1 MPGFLKRAWNTGRLG
16 VWARREG
23 AIAYWDRQE
32 LARVQDRRVRALVAH
47 AWRETAYYREWLK
60 AAGAEPGDI
69 RGAAD
74 LARLPVIDKIVL
86 TRRPERFEA
95 ESLKGTDGITLHS
108 SGTSGY
114 RRHLRHD
121 ARAVLQA
128 LAAGRRQR
136 LALAE
141 YVGRESGYREAIFNR
156 DGSVGGQLRA
166 FIETRT
172 WVPKAVELRRR
183 LFSPVLPFAELT
195 AGVDAFQPEV
205 IRGYGSHL
213 GVFYQWLAE
222 SGRQFHKPR
231 AIVYGADAMPLAQ
244 RRLIEQELGIPVL
257 STYQAVE
264 ALRIGFECSQRKG
277 FHISVDQV
285 VVRVRDKGPGERGE
299 MVLTNLWNYATPVIN
314 YQLGDLVTLSDGLCP
329 CGRTLPLLT
338 SIDGRA
344 DDLVARPDGT
354 RVHALAVLAPL
365 QKAPGVMQVQV
376 EQRAFDDFLLR
387 VIWRQ
392 GEPRDEDELKRRF
405 RQVLGAG
412 AAVHIEEVHA
422 IATTSAGKV
431 KSLISRLEQR

>member
-1 MPGFLKRAWNTGRLG
+1 M
-16 VWARREG
+16 WARSEG
-23 AIAYWDRQE
+23 GIAYRDREE
-32 LARVQDRRVRALVAH
+32 LARLQDRRVRALVAH
-47 AWRETAYYREWLK
+47 AWRETESYRDWLK

-86 TRRPERFEA
+86 TRHPERFEA
-95 ESLKGTDGITLHS
+95 QSLKGKDGITLHS

-141 YVGRESGYREAIFNR
+141 FVGRESGYREAVFNR
-156 DGSVGGQLRA
+156 EGSVGGQLRA
-166 FIETRT
+166 FFETRT
-172 WVPKAVELRRR
+172 WVPQGVELRRR
-183 LFSPVLPFAELT
+183 RLSPALPFAELA
-195 AGVDAFQPEV
+195 AGVDEFAPEV

-213 GVFYQWLAE
+213 GAFYQWLAE
-222 SGRQFHKPR
+222 SGRRFHKPR
-231 AIVYGADAMPLAQ
+231 AVVYGADGMPPAQ
-244 RRLIEQELGIPVL
+244 RRLIGEELGIPVL

-264 ALRIGFECSQRKG
+264 ALRIGFECPARAG

-285 VVRVRDKGPGERGE
+285 VVRVKDAAPGERGE

-314 YQLGDLVTLSDGLCP
+314 YQLGDLVTLSEGQCP

-344 DDLVARPDGT
+344 DDLVTRPDGT

-376 EQRAFDDFLLR
+376 EQRGIDDFLLR

-392 GEPRDEDELKRRF
+392 GEARDEAELKGRVK
-405 RQVLGAG
+405 QVLGAA
-412 AAVHIEEVHA
+412 AAVEVEEVDA

-431 KSLISRLEQR
+431 KSLISRLEGR

>member
-1 MPGFLKRAWNTGRLG
+1 MPGFVERVWNTGRLG
-16 VWARREG
+16 LWARREG
-23 AIAYWDRQE
+23 GIAYLDREE
-32 LARVQDRRVRALVAH
+32 LGRVQDRRVRALVAH

-86 TRRPERFEA
+86 TRHPERFEA
-95 ESLKGTDGITLHS
+95 ESLKGNDGITLHS

-121 ARAVLQA
+121 ARAVVQA

-136 LALAE
+136 LALSE
-141 YVGRESGYREAIFNR
+141 YVGRESGYREAVFNR
-156 DGSVGGQLRA
+156 EGSVGGQLRA
-166 FIETRT
+166 FFETRT
-172 WVPKAVELRRR
+172 WVPKRVELRRR
-183 LFSPVLPFAELT
+183 LFSPALPFAELT
-195 AGVDAFQPEV
+195 AGVDEFEPEV
-205 IRGYGSHL
+205 IRGYGSYL
-213 GVFYQWLAE
+213 GAFYQWLAE
-222 SGRQFHKPR
+222 RGRRFHKPR
-231 AIVYGADAMPLAQ
+231 AIVYGADAMPPAQ
-244 RRLIEQELGIPVL
+244 RRLIEEELGIPVL

-264 ALRIGFECSQRKG
+264 ALRIGFECPERQG

-285 VVRVRDKGPGERGE
+285 VVRVKDKGPDERGE

-314 YQLGDLVTLSDGLCP
+314 YQLGDLVTLSEGACP

-365 QKAPGVMQVQV
+365 QKAPGVIQVQV
-376 EQRAFDDFLLR
+376 EQRGIDDFLLR

-392 GEPRDEDELKRRF
+392 GEARDEDELKGRVK
-405 RQVLGAG
+405 QVLGAA
-412 AAVHIEEVHA
+412 AAVEVEEVHA

-431 KSLISRLEQR
+431 KSLISRLEGR

>member
-1 MPGFLKRAWNTGRLG
+1 MPGLLERVWNTGRLG
-16 VWARREG
+16 VWARGERS
-23 AIAYWDRQE
+23 IAYRDRAE
-32 LARVQDRRVRALVAH
+32 LERLQDRRIRALVRH
-47 AWRETAYYREWLK
+47 AWRDTEYYRKWLR

-74 LARLPVIDKIVL
+74 LALLPVIDKIVL
-86 TRRPERFEA
+86 TRHPEWFEA
-95 ESLKGTDGITLHS
+95 VSLRGSDGITLHS

-121 ARAVLQA
+121 ARSVVQA

-141 YVGRESGYREAIFNR
+141 HVGRESGYREAVFNR
-156 DGSVGGQLRA
+156 EGSVGSQLRA
-166 FIETRT
+166 FFETRT
-172 WVPKAVELRRR
+172 WVPKGAELRRR
-183 LFSPVLPFAELT
+183 RFSPALPFAELA
-195 AGVDAFQPEV
+195 AGVDEFQPEV

-213 GVFYQWLAE
+213 GAFYQWLSE
-222 SGRQFHKPR
+222 SGRRFHKPR
-231 AIVYGADAMPLAQ
+231 AIVYGADAMPPAQ
-244 RRLIEQELGIPVL
+244 RRMIEQELGIPVM

-264 ALRIGFECSQRKG
+264 ALRIGFECPERRG

-285 VVRVRDKGPGERGE
+285 AVRVRHNEPGEPGE
-299 MVLTNLWNYATPVIN
+299 IVLTNLWNYATPVIN
-314 YQLGDLVTLSDGLCP
+314 YQLGDLVTLSGDLCP

-354 RVHALAVLAPL
+354 RVHALALLAPL

-376 EQRAFDDFLLR
+376 EQRALDDFLLR

-392 GEPRDEDELKRRF
+392 GDAQDGEELRR
-405 RQVLGAG
+405 RLRRILGAA
-412 AAVHIEEVHA
+412 AAVEVREVDA

-431 KSLISRLEQR
+431 KSLISRLEGR

>member
-1 MPGFLKRAWNTGRLG
+1 MPGFLERVWNTGRLG
-16 VWARREG
+16 LWARSEG
-23 AIAYWDRQE
+23 GIAYRDREE
-32 LARVQDRRVRALVAH
+32 LARLQDRRVRALVAH
-47 AWRETAYYREWLK
+47 AWRETESYRDWLK

-86 TRRPERFEA
+86 TRHPERFEA
-95 ESLKGTDGITLHS
+95 QSLKGKDGITLHS

-141 YVGRESGYREAIFNR
+141 FVGRESGYREAVFNR
-156 DGSVGGQLRA
+156 EGSVGGQLRA
-166 FIETRT
+166 FFETRT
-172 WVPKAVELRRR
+172 WVPQGVELRRR
-183 LFSPVLPFAELT
+183 RLSPALPFAELA
-195 AGVDAFQPEV
+195 AGVDEFAPEV

-213 GVFYQWLAE
+213 GAFYQWLAE
-222 SGRQFHKPR
+222 SGRRFHKPR
-231 AIVYGADAMPLAQ
+231 AVVYGADGMPPAQ
-244 RRLIEQELGIPVL
+244 RRLIGEELGIPVL

-264 ALRIGFECSQRKG
+264 ALRIGFECPARAG

-285 VVRVRDKGPGERGE
+285 VVRVKDAAPGERGE

-314 YQLGDLVTLSDGLCP
+314 YQLGDLVTLSEGQCP

-344 DDLVARPDGT
+344 DDLVTRPDGT

-376 EQRAFDDFLLR
+376 EQRGIDDFLLR

-392 GEPRDEDELKRRF
+392 GEARDEAELKGRVK
-405 RQVLGAG
+405 QVLGAA
-412 AAVHIEEVHA
+412 AAVEVEEVDA

-431 KSLISRLEQR
+431 KSLISRLEGR

>member
-1 MPGFLKRAWNTGRLG
+1 MPRLLERVWNTGRLG
-16 VWARREG
+16 VWARRDPG
-23 AIAYWDRQE
+23 IAYRDREE
-32 LARVQDRRVRALVAH
+32 LARVQDRRVRALVDH

-86 TRRPERFEA
+86 TRHPERFEA
-95 ESLKGTDGITLHS
+95 ESLKGKDGITLHS

-121 ARAVLQA
+121 ARAVVQA

-141 YVGRESGYREAIFNR
+141 YVGRESGYREAVFNR
-156 DGSVGGQLRA
+156 EGSVGAQLRA
-166 FIETRT
+166 FFETRT
-172 WVPKAVELRRR
+172 WVPRGVELRRR
-183 LFSPVLPFAELT
+183 LFSPVLPFAELA
-195 AGVDAFQPEV
+195 AGVDEFEPEV

-213 GVFYQWLAE
+213 GAFFQWLAE
-222 SGRQFHKPR
+222 SGRRFHKPR
-231 AIVYGADAMPLAQ
+231 AIVYGADAMPPAQ
-244 RRLIEQELGIPVL
+244 RRLIEEELGIPVL

-264 ALRIGFECSQRKG
+264 ALRIGFECPARAG

-314 YQLGDLVTLSDGLCP
+314 YQLGDLVTLSDGACP

-354 RVHALAVLAPL
+354 RVHALALLAPL

-376 EQRAFDDFLLR
+376 EQRGVDDFLLR

-392 GEPRDEDELKRRF
+392 GEARDEEELKVRVK
-405 RQVLGAG
+405 QVLGAA
-412 AAVHIEEVHA
+412 AAVEVVEVA
-422 IATTSAGKV
+422 EIATTSAGKV
-431 KSLISRLEQR
+431 KSLISRLERR

>member
-1 MPGFLKRAWNTGRLG
+1 MPGFLERVWNTGRLG
-16 VWARREG
+16 LWARSEG
-23 AIAYWDRQE
+23 GIAYRDREE
-32 LARVQDRRVRALVAH
+32 LARLQDRRVRALVAH
-47 AWRETAYYREWLK
+47 AWRETESYRDWLK

-86 TRRPERFEA
+86 TRHPERFEA
-95 ESLKGTDGITLHS
+95 QSLKGADGITLHS

-141 YVGRESGYREAIFNR
+141 FVGRESGYREAVFNR
-156 DGSVGGQLRA
+156 EGSVGGQLRA
-166 FIETRT
+166 FFETRT
-172 WVPKAVELRRR
+172 WVPQGVELRRR
-183 LFSPVLPFAELT
+183 RLSPALPFAELA
-195 AGVDAFQPEV
+195 AGVDEFEPEV

-213 GVFYQWLAE
+213 GAFYQWLAE
-222 SGRQFHKPR
+222 SGRRFHKPR
-231 AIVYGADAMPLAQ
+231 AVVYGADGMPPAQ
-244 RRLIEQELGIPVL
+244 RRLIGEELGIPVL

-264 ALRIGFECSQRKG
+264 ALRIGFECPARAG

-285 VVRVRDKGPGERGE
+285 VVRVKDAAPGERGE

-314 YQLGDLVTLSDGLCP
+314 YQLGDLVTLSEGQCP

-344 DDLVARPDGT
+344 DDLVTRPDGT

-376 EQRAFDDFLLR
+376 EQRGIDDFLLR

-392 GEPRDEDELKRRF
+392 GEARDEAELKGRVK
-405 RQVLGAG
+405 QVLGAA
-412 AAVHIEEVHA
+412 AAVEVEEVDA

-431 KSLISRLEQR
+431 KSLISRLEGR